1 MSEKKIAW
9 VTGAS
14 RGIGKSI
21 LLKLAADGFY
31 VVGTATSDSGVAS
44 IKKYLQENNFIGAAY
59 LMNLQDTDSIAACYK
74 AIKDDVG
81 APAILV
87 NNAGITRDGLFLRM
101 KEADWLDVI
110 QTNLTGLFHTCKLAA
125 RGMFKARYGR
135 IINISSV
142 VANMGNPGQCNYAA
156 SKGGIVAFSKSLA
169 RELASLGIT
178 VNCVTPGLI
187 DTDMSAE
194 IDKDY
199 LAKMLE
205 AVPMAR
211 MGNPED
217 ISAAVSYL
225 ASDAAGYVTGSTIHV
240 NGGMLME

>member
-31 VVGTATSDSGVAS
+31 VVGTATSESGVEN
-44 IKKYLQENNFIGAAY
+44 IKKYLQENNFLGSAY
-59 LMNLQDTDSIAACYK
+59 VMNLQDAESITSCYK
-74 AIKDDVG
+74 AIKDNIGV
-81 APAILV
+81 PEVLV

-110 QTNLTGLFHTCKLAA
+110 HANLTGSFHTCKLAV

-156 SKGGIVAFSKSLA
+156 SKGGIVAFTKSLA

-178 VNCVTPGLI
+178 VNCVAPGLI

-194 IDKDY
+194 IDKEY

-205 AVPMAR
+205 TVPMAR
-211 MGNPED
+211 MGKPED
-217 ISAAVSYL
+217 IAAAVSYL
-225 ASDAAGYVTGSTIHV
+225 ASDVAGYVTGSTIQV
-240 NGGMLME
+240 NGGMFME